1 MAHARRKFSDIAS
14 FIKMSDNKND
24 IIAYRVLNKI
34 DRLYLI
40 EKRIKLE
47 KITSSKLIYQIR
59 QKESKPI
66 LEDLYNYIKQQ
77 EQLTLSNSPIHKALT
92 YFMNQYK
99 YLKNY
104 LKSGFLD
111 IDNNKTENA
120 IRPFAVGRKNWLFV
134 SDEQGGTASATI
146 YSLIESAKLNN
157 LNTTK
162 YLKYLFDNIKEDM
175 TPEELKKLLP
185 NMVDRDI
192 IKKWV

>member
-14 FIKMSDNKND
+14 LIKIPDNKND

-47 KITSSKLIYQIR
+47 NCDQKAIYKIR
-59 QKESKPI
+59 QKKAKPI
-66 LEDLYNYIKQQ
+66 LEGLYSYIKQQ

-92 YFMNQYK
+92 YFINQYK

-104 LKSGFLD
+104 LKSGILD

-146 YSLIESAKLNN
+146 YSLIESAKLNK
-157 LNTTK
+157 LHTEK

-175 TPEELKKLLP
+175 TPEELKKFLP
-185 NMVDRDI
+185 NMVDPDI
-192 IKKWV
+192 IEKWV